1 MKGTTVAPDFDT
13 LIAAYSGPLLAYLWR
28 LLGDR
33 ADAEDCLQDTFL
45 RAFRGQAR
53 LDGHAQPQAWLYR
66 IATNTARTRLARR
79 ARAAARTAPLDP
91 ELAAAGPGTAQQADQ
106 RQLLAAVARAV
117 EGLPPQQRAAL
128 ILRKY
133 QEQSYADIAAILACT
148 EAAARANVYQALKR
162 LRTVLEAE
170 GWNDEFQMEEKLRQ
184 P

>member
-1 MKGTTVAPDFDT
+1 MAPDFDT

>member
-1 MKGTTVAPDFDT
+1 VAPDFDA
-13 LIAAYSGPLLAYLWR
+13 LIAAYSGPLFAYLWR

-53 LDGHAQPQAWLYR
+53 LDGHANPQAWLYR
-66 IATNTARTRLARR
+66 IATNTARTRLSRR

-91 ELAAAGPGTAQQADQ
+91 ELAAAGPGTAQLADQ
-106 RQLLAAVARAV
+106 QQLLAAVARAV
-117 EGLPPQQRAAL
+117 EALPPQQRAAL

-170 GWNDEFQMEEKLRQ
+170 GWRDPMDSETLQRQ